1 MFNFMPTKLR
11 DDEGC
16 SALLDSSC
24 WELHDIFPT
33 QRYTKPSILH
43 KGIDIKNKVGERYSI
58 FELEESFTNEK
69 GVVQEKLFEDRR
81 VQLFLGKFLSGELN
95 YISPVLDKDMG
106 YRYPEVE
113 GFIDDPKGAEPFL
126 RSLQDQGLMTSEVCG
141 VLACCDKCGSY
152 SMDRILQLEE
162 GEADTW
168 HCRHCRSSVK
178 KEEAFF
184 RPVLSYRF
192 SDEGIDKIT
201 DRLVVKP
208 LMDFL
213 HERGYRTESPG
224 VLLGES
230 NVSHSFDIIAY
241 SIGHEEGVLVMDF
254 VVSDRTI
261 GESKII
267 SMFAKVFDTT
277 PLKSILVALPGVTN
291 DAKRLA
297 EQYNI
302 EIVESNNVK
311 TIWKDLRKVIPTV
324 DEFGFEPLDVMTLL
338 SLPDHLRKTAMVTS
352 KLGKATAD
360 EIAASTNRARAV
372 ESGYLNQLVRM
383 GYLKKERSGRKV
395 LFSVVS

>member
-1 MFNFMPTKLR
+1 M
-11 DDEGC
+11 
-16 SALLDSSC
+16 
-24 WELHDIFPT
+24 
-33 QRYTKPSILH
+33 
-43 KGIDIKNKVGERYSI
+43 
-58 FELEESFTNEK
+58 
-69 GVVQEKLFEDRR
+69 
-81 VQLFLGKFLSGELN
+81 N

-113 GFIDDPKGAEPFL
+113 AFVDDPKGAELFL
-126 RSLQDQGLMTSEVCG
+126 RSLQNQGLMTSEVCG
-141 VLACCDKCGSY
+141 VLACCYKCGSY
-152 SMDRILQLEE
+152 SMDRRLQLAE
-162 GEADTW
+162 GEADVW
-168 HCRHCRSSVK
+168 QCRHCGSLVNK
-178 KEEAFF
+178 GEAVF

-192 SDEGIDKIT
+192 SDEGIDQIT

-230 NVSHSFDIIAY
+230 NVSHSFDIIAC
-241 SIGHEEGVLVMDF
+241 GGGREDGVLVMDF
-254 VVSDRTI
+254 VISDEPI
-261 GESKII
+261 GESKVV

-277 PLKSILVALPGVTN
+277 PLKSILVAFPGVTN

-297 EQYNI
+297 EQYKI

>member
-1 MFNFMPTKLR
+1 M
-11 DDEGC
+11 
-16 SALLDSSC
+16 
-24 WELHDIFPT
+24 
-33 QRYTKPSILH
+33 
-43 KGIDIKNKVGERYSI
+43 
-58 FELEESFTNEK
+58 
-69 GVVQEKLFEDRR
+69 
-81 VQLFLGKFLSGELN
+81 N

-126 RSLQDQGLMTSEVCG
+126 RSLQDKGLMTSEVCG

-152 SMDRILQLEE
+152 SMDRIPQLG
-162 GEADTW
+162 GEVDAW
-168 HCRHCRSSVK
+168 QCRHCGSPVK

-201 DRLVVKP
+201 DRLVFKP
-208 LMDFL
+208 LMDFFR
-213 HERGYRTESPG
+213 ERGYRTESPG

-241 SIGHEEGVLVMDF
+241 SGGHEEGVLVMDF
-254 VVSDRTI
+254 VVSDGPI
-261 GESKII
+261 GESKIV

-277 PLKSILVALPGVTN
+277 PLKSILVAFPGVTN
-291 DAKRLA
+291 DARRLA
-297 EQYNI
+297 EQYKI

-311 TIWKDLRKVIPTV
+311 TIWKDLRRVIPTV

-338 SLPDHLRKTAMVTS
+338 SLPDHLRKSAMVTS

-360 EIAASTNRARAV
+360 EIAESTNRARAV

-395 LFSVVS
+395 LFSVIS